1 MRRLVHPQ
9 ERDSVEVW
17 ARKKAHLEAT
27 TGRPHCDRVR
37 CLRFAIWRFVDRA
50 APASKPWT
58 VDSCAEDYLGTR
70 RTYSVDEPWCTIEV
84 ESI

>member
-1 MRRLVHPQ
+1 MRLVHPQ

-17 ARKKAHLEAT
+17 ARKKAALEAT
-27 TGRPHCDRVR
+27 TGRPHCDHVG
-37 CLRFAIWRFVDRA
+37 CLRLAIFRFVDRA
-50 APASKPWT
+50 TPAWKPWT
-58 VDSCAEDYLGTR
+58 ADSCGPDYLGMR